1 MKLPAIKNKLTVPDT
16 VRRLLLAYLTA
27 AAIEYLRLPEGLRN
41 LDTLDGLRQMSFSR
55 VVFVTL
61 LLTAVFTV
69 LSLYFRTKSIERW
82 GFGAIFF
89 PLLAAASV
97 AAGSATLALGGLL
110 IFGGMVLFALRGW
123 DRSPE
128 KVKKAGKTHW
138 GWPLLTAG
146 LAVGFFVIVS
156 AWTVARVKSMATPTF
171 DFGLF
176 SQMFHYMKK
185 TGLPLT
191 TLERDGLLSHFAVH
205 VSPVYYLLL
214 PFFTMV
220 PKPETLQV
228 LQAAVL
234 ASGVIPLYL
243 IGKNRGLNGF
253 LSAFLCGL
261 LLLFPAYAGGT
272 GYDLHENCFLTPL
285 LLWLF
290 YAVEKKNIALT
301 AIAGVLTLMVKED
314 AAVYVAVV
322 GLYLAVK
329 TLLAGKKADKQNLI
343 TGIAL
348 LGVSVGWFFAVTGY
362 LAKSGD
368 GVMTYRYDN
377 FIYDGSGSL
386 FTVVKAVIM
395 HPMKMLFECL
405 DPEKLA
411 FNNLMLLPLL
421 CLPLLTRRYE
431 RYILLIPYILVNLMS
446 DYQYQHNIFFQYTF
460 GSTAFLIYLTAVNLA
475 DIKINKY
482 RMAVLSLAIL
492 VAGGCFAGNIIPKV
506 KQYQQTAAKYEAY
519 YDGVRAVLDTVP
531 KDASVATTT
540 FYTTYL
546 SQRDVLYDI
555 RYCSRAHLLE
565 TEYVV
570 LNTGSSDYKKYAD
583 YGKDNGFENLVK
595 LLEKN
600 GYEKQPTSA
609 GVVAI
614 YKKNG

>member
-1 MKLPAIKNKLTVPDT
+1 MKLPAIKNRLTAADT
-16 VRRLLLAYLTA
+16 VRRMLLAWMAA
-27 AAIEYLRLPEGLRN
+27 AAIEYLLLPREMRGLDA
-41 LDTLDGLRQMSFSR
+41 LEPLRQMSFSR
-55 VVFVTL
+55 VVLVTAG
-61 LLTAVFTV
+61 LTAGLTV
-69 LSLYFRTKSIERW
+69 LSLYFRTKEMERW
-82 GFGAIFF
+82 GFAAVFF
-89 PLLAAASV
+89 PLLAAAGV
-97 AAGSATLALGGLL
+97 AAGSASFTFACLL
-110 IFGGMVLFALRGW
+110 ILGGMVLFALRGW
-123 DRSPE
+123 DRQPE

-138 GWPLLTAG
+138 AFPALTAG
-146 LAVGFFVIVS
+146 FAVGFFVIVS

-205 VSPVYYLLL
+205 VSPIYYLML
-214 PFFTMV
+214 PFFAIV
-220 PKPETLQV
+220 PRPETLQV

-243 IGKNRGLNGF
+243 IGKNRGLDGF
-253 LSAFLCGL
+253 LRAFLCAL

-290 YAVEKKNIALT
+290 YAVEKKNAIFT
-301 AIAGVLTLMVKED
+301 AVAGMLTLLVKED
-314 AAVYVAVV
+314 AAVYVAVI
-322 GLYLAVK
+322 GLYLTVK
-329 TLLAGKKADKQNLI
+329 TLLSGKKADKQNLI

-348 LGVSVGWFFAVTGY
+348 LSVSVGWFFAVTGY

-386 FTVVKAVIM
+386 FTVVKAVLM
-395 HPMKMLFECL
+395 HPMKMLYECL
-405 DPEKLA
+405 DPEKLK

-446 DYQYQHNIFFQYTF
+446 DYQYQHDIFFQYTF

-475 DIKINKY
+475 DIKINKV
-482 RMAVLSLAIL
+482 RAAALSLAVL
-492 VAGGCFAGNIIPKV
+492 VAGGCFADNIIPKV

-531 KDASVATTT
+531 GDASVATTT

-546 SQRDVLYDI
+546 SQRDVIYDI
-555 RYCSRAHLLE
+555 RYCSREHLLE

-583 YGKDNGFENLVK
+583 YGKDNGFENIVK
-595 LLEKN
+595 LLEAN

-609 GVVAI
+609 GVVEI
-614 YKKNG
+614 YKKIG